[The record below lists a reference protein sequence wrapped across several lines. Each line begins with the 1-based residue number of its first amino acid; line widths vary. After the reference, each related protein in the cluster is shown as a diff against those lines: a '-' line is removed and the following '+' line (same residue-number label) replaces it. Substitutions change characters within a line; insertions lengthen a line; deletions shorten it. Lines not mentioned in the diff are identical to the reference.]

1 MSRITERDLLLPA
14 LYIISENEGI
24 GTTRIKETLIGVF
37 KPSGED
43 NRQLAGRNDTKFTQ
57 IVRNLLGSHYDTN
70 GMREYTEKDASGG
83 FTITPQGQSLVDLN
97 REYLKYLFENPFGY
111 EDAQA
116 LAAKITGSQTR
127 TRKLY
132 VYTEDEE
139 VKEGQTSVAQVS
151 IKVRSRK
158 LREAALAHYTV
169 NGKIACHV
177 CGFDFQEYYGELGS
191 GYIQMHHERPIC
203 QYSDEGFEEYL
214 GDAVQNMK
222 PVCANCHCMIHR
234 NKGTPLTIEALK
246 EAIENAQT
254 SRD

>member
-1 MSRITERDLLLPA
+1 MSRISERDLLLPA

-24 GTTRIKETLIGVF
+24 KTTRIKEILIGVF

-43 NRQLAGRNDTKFTQ
+43 NQRLAGRSDTKFTQ

-70 GMREYTEKDASGG
+70 GMRDHTEKDASGG
-83 FTITPQGQSLVDLN
+83 FRITPQGQSLVDLN
-97 REYLKYLFENPFGY
+97 REYLNYLFENPFSY
-111 EDAQA
+111 EDAQT
-116 LAAKITGSQTR
+116 LTAKITGSQTG

-132 VYTEDEE
+132 IYTEDEE
-139 VKEGQTSVAQVS
+139 VKEGQSSVALVNV
-151 IKVRSRK
+151 KARSRK
-158 LREAALAHYTV
+158 LREAALAHYTQ

-214 GDAVQNMK
+214 GDAVENMK

-234 NKGTPLTIEALK
+234 SKGAPITIEELK
-246 EAIENAQT
+246 KAIENAQT
-254 SRD
+254 SRN